1 MNTWLSEMVM
11 AGLTP
16 HRPPSLVPPSTPMSS
31 MFLYGSSC
39 FAMPCSLDHARKIE
53 ENTGVGND
61 IPYLAS
67 PMEKVIV
74 CGFLQKEKRAKVME

>member
-1 MNTWLSEMVM
+1 MNTQFFEMVM
-11 AGLTP
+11 AGLTS
-16 HRPPSLVPPSTPMSS
+16 HRPPSLVPPSTSMSS

-53 ENTGVGND
+53 ENTGMGNG

-67 PMEKVIV
+67 PMEKVMV
-74 CGFLQKEKRAKVME
+74 CGFLQKEKGAKAME